1 MTAHDTR
8 GNVHGSRV
16 SSFLYQAVTWSLS
29 SPFYNDTLHL
39 TGVHISPNEGN
50 LEKKIDTLTVHS
62 NHPSYEPH
70 IYAGDFNAY
79 TAEEIENYTTPLD
92 SHTLFRRTGGTNP
105 AHSPPSPLSMA
116 TAPAA
121 NYRGR
126 LLLKLLNSIDFIIT
140 NGRFPLL
147 SPNHR
152 LYTFFQK
159 PNYSLL
165 SDSRLTK
172 PPVLLFTSLPA
183 TISFSPPPDDIH
195 CPSHVRVHLTNIKC
209 SSVTYVTQDG
219 IWTVFSH
226 PSLPSHMEP
235 GNAPYVPHLLV
246 LYDDCLV
253 TQHP

>member
-1 MTAHDTR
+1 M
-8 GNVHGSRV
+8 
-16 SSFLYQAVTWSLS
+16 S

-39 TGVHISPNEGN
+39 TGVYISPNEGN
-50 LEKKIDTLTVHS
+50 LEEFFDTLTVHS

-70 IYAGDFNAY
+70 IYARDFNAY

-92 SHTLFRRTGGTNP
+92 SHTLFRRTGSTSP

-126 LLLKLLNSIDFIIT
+126 LLLNMLNSIEFFIT
-140 NGRFPLL
+140 NGRFLLL
-147 SPNHR
+147 SPNQR
-152 LYTFFQK
+152 LYTSKVFRK

-165 SDSRLTK
+165 SDSRLIQ
-172 PPVLLFTSLPA
+172 PPVLPFTSLPA
-183 TISFSPPPDDIH
+183 AISFSPSPDDIH
-195 CPSHVRVHLTNIKC
+195 CQVCQSPIKC

-235 GNAPYVPHLLV
+235 GNAPYVAHLLL